1 MRVLLV
7 EEDILAG
14 KLYAEALSA
23 KDLEV
28 HIVYSAQ
35 QALNAL
41 DEKLP
46 DCIVLELDLRM
57 HNGFEFIYEF
67 CSQDDWK
74 NLPIIIHTSIPLRRL
89 ENRLVS
95 WDELNVVDY
104 LYKPTTTLTELQNS
118 VVSAINSKVK

>member
-7 EEDILAG
+7 EEDIRAG
-14 KLYAEALSA
+14 KLYADALGTRG
-23 KDLEV
+23 LEV
-28 HIVYSAQ
+28 QIVCSAQ
-35 QALNAL
+35 EALNAL
-41 DEKLP
+41 DKELP
-46 DCIVLELDLRM
+46 DCIVLELDLRL

-74 NLPIIIHTSIPLRRL
+74 NLPIIVHTSVPARRL
-89 ENRLVS
+89 ENILVS

-104 LYKPTTTLTELQNS
+104 LYKPTTTLIELQDS